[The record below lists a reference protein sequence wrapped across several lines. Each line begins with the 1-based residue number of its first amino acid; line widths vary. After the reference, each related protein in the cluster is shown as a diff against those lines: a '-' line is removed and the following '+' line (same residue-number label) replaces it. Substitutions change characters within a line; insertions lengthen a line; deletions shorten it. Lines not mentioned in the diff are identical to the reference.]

1 MIVTRTGVNL
11 DGHRQKKELEHCPF
25 LDININSKWI
35 NDLNIKPESITFLE
49 ADTNGTLTDTSLSD
63 VFVGLT
69 PQSGAIRTK
78 INSGDYLKLKRLCTI
93 KETMIK
99 PQRQPT
105 EWENILTNYVSDHD

>member
-1 MIVTRTGVNL
+1 MIVIRTGVKL
-11 DGHRQKKELEHCPF
+11 DGHKQKKELEHCPF
-25 LDININSKWI
+25 LDININSKRI
-35 NDLNIKPESITFLE
+35 KDLNIKPETITFLE

-69 PQSGAIRTK
+69 PQARATRTK

-105 EWENILTNYVSDHD
+105 EWENIFTKHVFDHD